1 MGTLDQIRTRRE
13 CRRGRFYGIP
23 MLFILALWVAH
34 ALPARGQ
41 ILATADEAERSNQ
54 LFEHGTP
61 GGRLACTIY
70 RRIPTIDF
78 AFRFDAGFIVHYPVR
93 QFRGRKSVV
102 DIITRV
108 TPEGGVPVFFG
119 EVIKLP
125 AFPPKGNVG
134 ANQIECS
141 GGFSV
146 GEGRYQVAVLTVD
159 DLGRSYQKRWSITAV
174 RSRGKQEVPE
184 AIPAHTVRP
193 IQLLPWDGKLD
204 LGATGI
210 RVTVLMDVAPINPY
224 VFKMRAWDRSFLMA
238 SLSSVLQQ
246 TPCAAVRLIAFNL
259 QQQREVFRQDHFD
272 ASGFLQLSK
281 AIGDLELRTISAH
294 TLQNRLGWM
303 DLLARLSNQEV
314 AAPDRSDV
322 VIFLGPATLWDGK
335 VPQEMLKSSETASP
349 RFVYFEYFPQ
359 WRGGRE
365 FADSIE
371 YLTKARQG
379 TVFKI
384 HSPGELAQAIQK
396 MLRQRRIGNEKPSP
410 G

>member
-1 MGTLDQIRTRRE
+1 MGALDQTRAQRDSGNGSN
-13 CRRGRFYGIP
+13 CALQ
-23 MLFILALWVAH
+23 MLIILVLWVAN
-34 ALPARGQ
+34 ALPARAQ
-41 ILATADEAERSNQ
+41 IPLTADEAARSNQ

-61 GGRLACTIY
+61 GGRLACTIN
-70 RRIPTIDF
+70 RRIPAIDF
-78 AFRFDAGFIVHYPVR
+78 AFRFDAGFIVRYPLR

-102 DIITRV
+102 NIIARV

-146 GEGRYQVAVLTVD
+146 GEGEYQVAVLTVD

-174 RSRGKQEVPE
+174 RSRGQQEVPE

-193 IQLLPWDGKLD
+193 LQLSPWEGKLEP
-204 LGATGI
+204 GATGI
-210 RVTVLMDVAPINPY
+210 RITVLMDVAPINPY
-224 VFKMRAWDRSFLMA
+224 VFKMRAWDRSFLMSA
-238 SLSSVLQQ
+238 LSSVLQQ

-281 AIGDLELRTISAH
+281 AIGNLELGTISAH
-294 TLQNRLGWM
+294 TLQNRLGWK

-314 AAPDRSDV
+314 AAQDRSDV
-322 VIFLGPATLWDGK
+322 VIFLGA
-335 VPQEMLKSSETASP
+335 
-349 RFVYFEYFPQ
+349 
-359 WRGGRE
+359 
-365 FADSIE
+365 
-371 YLTKARQG
+371 
-379 TVFKI
+379 
-384 HSPGELAQAIQK
+384 
-396 MLRQRRIGNEKPSP
+396 GNPL